1 MWNICLLI
9 MNPTLQNKLFEAFP
23 KLFAQRDLPKTETCM
38 CWGIECPDAWY
49 DVIYAACEIIQMNTD
64 WNELP
69 QIQFTQVK
77 EKFGTLCMYYDEHN
91 AFANGV
97 IAMANQCVSKV
108 APIKI

>member
-1 MWNICLLI
+1 
-9 MNPTLQNKLFEAFP
+9 
-23 KLFAQRDLPKTETCM
+23 
-38 CWGIECPDAWY
+38 
-49 DVIYAACEIIQMNTD
+49 MNTD

>member
-1 MWNICLLI
+1 MKPN
-9 MNPTLQNKLFEAFP
+9 LQDKLFAEFP

-49 DVIYAACEIIQMNTD
+49 DVIHAACEIIQMNID

-69 QIQFTQVK
+69 QIEFTQVK
-77 EKFGTLCMYYDEHN
+77 EKFGSLCMYYDNHN
-91 AFANGV
+91 GFVSGV

-108 APIKI
+108 KPIKV